1 MFNAYYFGRHLLG
14 IGKMPAVTG
23 HGCASLD
30 RCETYGFRSLDTA
43 VPRWTGVKRV
53 DSLFFLTSGKQQR
66 DGAQVGPL
74 FFVFFLHRGGI
85 HRGCQWTSAAGDL
98 SAGRWVHEKSWQSSW
113 CRQWDAR
120 LSMQDCQQ
128 VHCRCVGLLHEVH
141 LQLVRAAKPE
151 TCNAL

>member
-74 FFVFFLHRGGI
+74 FFLFFFAQGWDPPGLPVDIRCRGSI
-85 HRGCQWTSAAGDL
+85 
-98 SAGRWVHEKSWQSSW
+98 SW
-113 CRQWDAR
+113 
-120 LSMQDCQQ
+120 
-128 VHCRCVGLLHEVH
+128 
-141 LQLVRAAKPE
+141 
-151 TCNAL
+151 ALGA